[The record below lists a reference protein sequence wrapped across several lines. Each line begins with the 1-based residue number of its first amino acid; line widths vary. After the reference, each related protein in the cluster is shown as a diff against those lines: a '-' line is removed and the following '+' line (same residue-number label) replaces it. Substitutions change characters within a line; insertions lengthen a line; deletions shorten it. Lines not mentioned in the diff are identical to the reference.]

1 MSELHSKQSA
11 FVYSACGQFTEHR
24 ERIRKFEETGDS
36 KKLYKEINYVKLGLL
51 MILFIM
57 IVKI

>member
-24 ERIRKFEETGDS
+24 ERIRKFKQTGDS
-36 KKLYKEINYVKLGLL
+36 KNYIKKL
-51 MILFIM
+51 IM
-57 IVKI
+57 

>member
-51 MILFIM
+51 MILL
-57 IVKI
+57 K